1 MAWRSFFVLTFIL
14 ISCTFA
20 NSQSE
25 RISLPRVR
33 QVVVV
38 VCDGLTL
45 QSLLQMGEPIA
56 TLLQTGAVGL
66 LSGSS
71 LELSGRKGVFVT
83 LGSGRRAKA
92 NERAELGKWLQ
103 QNGKSFRL
111 EGDGV
116 LEAIVG
122 EKTFAKSVR
131 QPEVV
136 FVAVTKA
143 SLLPT
148 LKGLI
153 KRLDENSCLWLV
165 IPNSP
170 QTGWSTR
177 RLTPILV
184 FGKQVPSGLL
194 TSPTTR
200 KIGLVSSVD
209 FAPTLLA
216 QLGIPKPATATG
228 SKMKV
233 ARFEGDI
240 LAYLKWLDERS
251 IKPLQD
257 LPALTFTMSA
267 ITAVALLLVALILLL
282 EIRPQ
287 GRWSIWNSKIVKSVA
302 VFAVL
307 GGMSI
312 PASLLLVTHLPHKT
326 GTTNALQL
334 LLLTFVFALTTIKFS
349 AWLDKASSNGLPVS
363 LRAAGLI
370 CAFTALIALLGVP
383 LYWATPLGHY
393 PTTGWR
399 YFGVTNSGIGL
410 ALAGTI
416 FAWKLLGLP
425 NRLIAIWLTLSPLL
439 SGFSLWGANF
449 GGAMTLAI
457 GFAASWV
464 CTTSE
469 SFSWRKILGSSLL
482 ALALTVLALSIAEN
496 FVPSEQKAHWGQ
508 LLERME
514 LLGVTTLVDMVTRK
528 FSLLWAFFTRTPL
541 NLVAL
546 TLFVAF
552 HFGTMLLFRR
562 SHLFAKLKTAFIATF
577 VGSWAGLLLNDSG
590 MEVVG
595 MAMVIFGGV
604 FLLVLVENTSSIHR
618 GDGVAIGESS

>member
-1 MAWRSFFVLTFIL
+1 
-14 ISCTFA
+14 
-20 NSQSE
+20 
-25 RISLPRVR
+25 
-33 QVVVV
+33 
-38 VCDGLTL
+38 
-45 QSLLQMGEPIA
+45 
-56 TLLQTGAVGL
+56 
-66 LSGSS
+66 
-71 LELSGRKGVFVT
+71 
-83 LGSGRRAKA
+83 
-92 NERAELGKWLQ
+92 
-103 QNGKSFRL
+103 
-111 EGDGV
+111 
-116 LEAIVG
+116 
-122 EKTFAKSVR
+122 
-131 QPEVV
+131 
-136 FVAVTKA
+136 
-143 SLLPT
+143 
-148 LKGLI
+148 
-153 KRLDENSCLWLV
+153 
-165 IPNSP
+165 
-170 QTGWSTR
+170 
-177 RLTPILV
+177 
-184 FGKQVPSGLL
+184 
-194 TSPTTR
+194 
-200 KIGLVSSVD
+200 
-209 FAPTLLA
+209 
-216 QLGIPKPATATG
+216 
-228 SKMKV
+228 MKV

-267 ITAVALLLVALILLL
+267 ITAVALLFVALILLL
-282 EIRPQ
+282 KIRPQ
-287 GRWSIWNSKIVKSVA
+287 ERWSIWNSKIVKSVA

-307 GGMSI
+307 AGMSI

-326 GTTNALQL
+326 GATNALQL
-334 LLLTFVFALTTIKFS
+334 LLLTFVFALTALKFS

-425 NRLIAIWLTLSPLL
+425 NRLIAIWLILSPLL

-449 GGAMTLAI
+449 GGALTLAI

-464 CTTSE
+464 CTTNE

-482 ALALTVLALSIAEN
+482 ALALTVLTLSIAEN

-508 LLERME
+508 LLERMG
-514 LLGVTTLVDMVTRK
+514 LLGINAIVDMVARK
-528 FSLLWAFFTRTPL
+528 LLLLWEFFARTPL
-541 NLVAL
+541 NFIAL
-546 TLFVAF
+546 AIFVAF
-552 HFGTMLLFRR
+552 HLATILLSNHCRLLAELRPSFV
-562 SHLFAKLKTAFIATF
+562 STFI
-577 VGSWAGLLLNDSG
+577 GSWAGLMLNDSG

-604 FLLVLVENTSSIHR
+604 FLLVLVENASSIHR